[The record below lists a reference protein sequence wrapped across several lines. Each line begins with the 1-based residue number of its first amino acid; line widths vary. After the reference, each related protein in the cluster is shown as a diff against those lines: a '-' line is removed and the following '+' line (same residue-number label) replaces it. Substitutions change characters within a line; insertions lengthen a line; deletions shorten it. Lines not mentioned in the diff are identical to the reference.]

1 MARPG
6 LSLRERMGAFERR
19 ARRFPP
25 VRALMTVNDA
35 YNAVGGGLL
44 ASGLA
49 FSALFAVI
57 PGLLLIVSIV
67 VVVVAD
73 AAKQKEITDWLI
85 AQVPPL
91 HDVADQIVRNL
102 ANSAR
107 VGTVL
112 GFVGFLWGASG
123 FYLALENA
131 LSRFFPSRRGRDPI
145 MGRVRSM
152 LAVLLVVF
160 GVLAA
165 FGVNVVLSFLAR
177 QVGLGDNDAL
187 ALLSPLIAVAAASL
201 ICLACYLL
209 VPVEPPRIRA
219 AAPASLVAGIF
230 IGVLTALFGLI
241 APELVRGFTALGTI
255 ASVFVAL
262 IWFGY
267 VFQALLYGAAY
278 ARLRDIQERAL
289 KGPPTV

>member
-6 LSLRERMGAFERR
+6 LSLRERLGAIERR

-25 VRALMTVNDA
+25 IRALMSMNDS

-57 PGLLLIVSIV
+57 PGLLLIASVLIV
-67 VVVVAD
+67 VVGD
-73 AAKQKEITDWLI
+73 EAKQKEIIDWLI
-85 AQVPPL
+85 VQVPPL
-91 HDVADQIVRNL
+91 HDVAASIVSNV
-102 ANSAR
+102 AKSAR

-112 GFVGFLWGASG
+112 GLIGFLWGASG

-131 LSRFFPSRRGRDPI
+131 LGRFFPSRRGRDPI
-145 MGRVRSM
+145 MGRLRSM
-152 LAVLLVVF
+152 VAVLLVVF

-165 FGVNVVLSFLAR
+165 FGVNVVLSFVATK
-177 QVGLGDNDAL
+177 VGVTDDLGL
-187 ALLSPLIAVAAASL
+187 TSPLIAIAASTL

-209 VPVEPPRIRA
+209 VPVEPPGFRA
-219 AAPASLVAGIF
+219 AAVASLVAGTF
-230 IGVLTALFGLI
+230 IGVLTALFSAI
-241 APELVRGFTALGTI
+241 APFVFAGFLGPPGTVF
-255 ASVFVAL
+255 SVFIAL

-278 ARLRDIQERAL
+278 ARLRDTRERTQH
-289 KGPPTV
+289 GPPTV